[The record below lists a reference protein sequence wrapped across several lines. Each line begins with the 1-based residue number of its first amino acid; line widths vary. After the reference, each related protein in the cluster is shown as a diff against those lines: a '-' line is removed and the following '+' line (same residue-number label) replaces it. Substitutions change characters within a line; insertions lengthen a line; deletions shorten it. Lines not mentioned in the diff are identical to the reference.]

1 MPHTLPRSLRSA
13 LLALPALALGA
24 GATPGAAQ
32 LPPLAEA
39 PAARSYEAAVE
50 AGRARLRTLMEE
62 EAIPGLSVAII
73 VDGRIAWSEAMGY
86 ADLESRTPA
95 TTLTRFRIG
104 SVSKPVTAAAVGRLV
119 EDGRLDLDVPVQRY
133 VPEFPA
139 RRWPITTRQVA
150 GHVAGIR
157 HYRGDEF
164 LLNRRFADVDESLTI
179 FQDDSL
185 LFEPGTSYSYS
196 SYGWNLV
203 SAVVEGA
210 SGRPFLAYVGDVVF
224 EPLGLRSMVAE
235 HTDSIIFHRAS
246 FYERGEDGRVL
257 NAPYVDNSYK
267 WAGGGFISNTE
278 DVARFGWAHID
289 GRLLAPETV
298 DLLFEPM
305 RTSDGESTGYGI
317 GWRTGEDDA
326 GRLWRGHTGG
336 SVGGRAVLHLY
347 PEERVVVAVLANL
360 GSAPLS
366 PGLAAEL
373 AGPFIEAVGGGAP

>member
-1 MPHTLPRSLRSA
+1 M
-13 LLALPALALGA
+13 LLAVPSLSLGA
-24 GATPGAAQ
+24 GAAPGSAQ

-39 PAARSYEAAVE
+39 PAARSYEAAIE
-50 AGRARLRTLMEE
+50 AGRTRLRALMEE
-62 EAIPGLSVAII
+62 EAIPGLSVAVV
-73 VDGRIAWSEAMGY
+73 VDGRIAWSEGMGY
-86 ADLESRTPA
+86 ANLESRTPA

-139 RRWPITTRQVA
+139 KSWPITTRQVA

-179 FQDDSL
+179 FQEDSL
-185 LFEPGTSYSYS
+185 VFEPGTRYSYS

-210 SGRPFLAYVGDVVF
+210 SGRAFLPYVSEVVLR
-224 EPLGLRSMVAE
+224 PLGLHSMVAE
-235 HTDSIIFHRAS
+235 HTDSIIAHRAS

-278 DVARFGWAHID
+278 DVARFGWAHLD
-289 GRLLAPETV
+289 GGLLAPATV
-298 DLLFEPM
+298 ELLFEPM
-305 RTSDGESTGYGI
+305 STSDGESTGYGI

-326 GRLWRGHTGG
+326 GRVWRGHTGG

-347 PEERVVVAVLANL
+347 PDERVVVAVLANL

-366 PGLAAEL
+366 PALAAEL
-373 AGPFIEAVGGGAP
+373 AGPFIDALGRERP